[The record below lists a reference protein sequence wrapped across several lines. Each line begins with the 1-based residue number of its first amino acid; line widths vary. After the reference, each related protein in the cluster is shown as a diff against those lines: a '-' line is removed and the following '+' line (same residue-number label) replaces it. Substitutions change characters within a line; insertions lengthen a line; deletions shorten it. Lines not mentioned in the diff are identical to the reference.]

1 MALGLFRYTLFL
13 TLLLSSAAV
22 IAAVDADDGVDRTD
36 FSDPA
41 LSSDLDKKPK
51 TLLPHTDVEASS
63 MIVQPIGEN
72 LPIGVASYLLVSL
85 ANLGSKMFNVT
96 KINGQLSDVRT
107 GKALANFTRRMYGDP
122 LGPREQRSFRYQF
135 VPNKKLSPGE
145 YRIVFS
151 AFYSNRDKEPFSTV
165 VYNETNVLV
174 PGPPEPS
181 ELPLLNIAMG
191 VAAALA
197 IAIAYTQFSSAPTA
211 KSAQSGDTRPAEEA
225 TQWLPGNTDVL
236 SASPRKKKTAA
247 KRA

>member
-1 MALGLFRYTLFL
+1 MMAHRVFGRALFM

-22 IAAVDADDGVDRTD
+22 VAAADADDDVDRTD

-41 LSSDLDKKPK
+41 LSSDLDSKPK
-51 TLLPHTDVEASS
+51 TLLPHEDVEPSS

-72 LPIGVASYLLVSL
+72 LPIGVPSYLLVSL

-107 GKALANFTRRMYGDP
+107 GTAVANFTRRMYGDS
-122 LGPREQRSFRYQF
+122 LGPREQRSFRYPF
-135 VPNKKLSPGE
+135 VPSRKLSPGE
-145 YRIVFS
+145 YRVVFS
-151 AFYSNRDKEPFSTV
+151 AFYSNRNKEPFSTV

-181 ELPLLNIAMG
+181 ELPLLNIAAG
-191 VAAALA
+191 IAVVLGLA
-197 IAIAYTQFSSAPTA
+197 VAYTQLAPAMAPKT
-211 KSAQSGDTRPAEEA
+211 KSDDSRPADEVS
-225 TQWLPGNTDVL
+225 QWLPKNVDTMAG
-236 SASPRKKKTAA
+236 SPKKKKAAA